1 MQQIKFCS
9 TERRDRAVAFR
20 NQPVPECFAVFFIPM
35 VDKYNAGLALDR
47 LYPLEKPVS
56 VRVSTGTVQGT
67 DLGAD
72 RDLLTK

>member
-9 TERRDRAVAFR
+9 TERCDRAVAFG
-20 NQPVPECFAVFFIPM
+20 NQPVTEGFTVFFVPM
-35 VDKYNAGLALDR
+35 IDKHNARFALDR
-47 LYPLEKPVS
+47 LYPFEKPVS

-67 DLGAD
+67 NLGAD